1 LKTKREKLKA
11 DRFKEIEYAR
21 TSKTEQVL
29 IKRLS
34 ATIDRKAAAGKDLGP
49 QKKRKANEDEMYGGE
64 LEDLWSTPNDKSRR
78 MTTYKEK
85 FAKLDQVNVKAV
97 MIPKGGHSYNP
108 TLKSHAE
115 LLKDAAKAEEE
126 IVEKK
131 VKDIKHVKPSQFM
144 ENDPEKASESEES
157 SSESSDSDESGS
169 QAGVEK
175 PISTNAPVDRLN
187 IKT

>member
-1 LKTKREKLKA
+1 
-11 DRFKEIEYAR
+11 
-21 TSKTEQVL
+21 
-29 IKRLS
+29 
-34 ATIDRKAAAGKDLGP
+34 
-49 QKKRKANEDEMYGGE
+49 
-64 LEDLWSTPNDKSRR
+64 
-78 MTTYKEK
+78 MTTFKEK
-85 FAKLDQVNVKAV
+85 FAKVDQVNVKAV

-108 TLKSHAE
+108 TLKAHSE

-144 ENDPEKASESEES
+144 ENDPEKVSESEES

-175 PISTNAPVDRLN
+175 RISTNQPVDRLN